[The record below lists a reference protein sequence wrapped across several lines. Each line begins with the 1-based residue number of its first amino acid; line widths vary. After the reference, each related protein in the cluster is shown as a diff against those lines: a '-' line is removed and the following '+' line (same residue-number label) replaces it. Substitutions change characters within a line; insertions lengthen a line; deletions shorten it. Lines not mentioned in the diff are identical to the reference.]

1 MSKSA
6 EFTAAAKKK
15 SFSIALISTRLFCA
29 KQFTVWNYIFTLC
42 PIRDD
47 QHNLQI
53 QYCVNWK
60 LHDLFFY
67 SDYIQFTR
75 HETRTSLSSRSL
87 WNFKLSFFSFF
98 KVSLFSNRKV
108 TAISPSHD
116 EKQLCNTSRGVEENF
131 LFFSPFFPFFPP
143 FHSPFARCAPCKTL

>member
-6 EFTAAAKKK
+6 EFTAAAKK
-15 SFSIALISTRLFCA
+15 SLSIAILSTRLFCA

-60 LHDLFFY
+60 LHDFFY

-75 HETRTSLSSRSL
+75 HELHSPLVRYGT
-87 WNFKLSFFSFF
+87 LSFAFFFLQSFF
-98 KVSLFSNRKV
+98 LSNRKV

-116 EKQLCNTSRGVEENF
+116 EKQLCNTSQGVEEIF
-131 LFFSPFFPFFPP
+131 LLFLSVFPFFPL
-143 FHSPFARCAPCKTL
+143 FHSPFAQRAPCKML